1 VALPS
6 ITASRLPRP
15 LAVIVGTVQRAR
27 RDGLVGRSAEC
38 AFFALLSL
46 PPTFLAV
53 LGGIGYVA
61 GALSPTTTLRI
72 ESQVYDVAGIFLSP
86 RTVDD
91 VLRPAVQSL
100 LSEGR
105 ADIIGIGL
113 LITLWSASRAV
124 KVLMA
129 AVQDAD
135 QIAESRT
142 PVKRRLIA
150 IAVTIVGVI
159 AGILIL
165 PLLVAGPQLG
175 AAIGGPFGLEDAF
188 RTAWKILYWP
198 IASIAG
204 ILLLATF
211 YQVTL
216 PGTRPWVRALPG
228 AAMAVGVWLLASAV
242 LRLYARSILEAD
254 TPYGP
259 LAAPFVLLLWLYVT
273 SMAVILGAEL
283 NAETA
288 R

>member
-15 LAVIVGTVQRAR
+15 LGVLVGTVQRAR
-27 RDGLVGRSAEC
+27 QDGLVGRSAEC

-46 PPTFLAV
+46 PTTFLAV
-53 LGGIGYVA
+53 LGGVGYVA
-61 GALSPTTTLRI
+61 GALGIETTRRI
-72 ESQVYDVAGIFLSP
+72 EGQVYDVAGIFLSS

-91 VLRPAVQSL
+91 ILRPAVQSL

-113 LITLWSASRAV
+113 LITLWSASRAI
-124 KVLMA
+124 KVMMA
-129 AVQDAD
+129 AVQDAY
-135 QIAESRT
+135 QTAESRS
-142 PVKRRLIA
+142 PLQRRLIA
-150 IAVTIVGVI
+150 VVVTIVGMI
-159 AGILIL
+159 AGVLVI
-165 PLLVAGPQLG
+165 PLLVAGPRLG
-175 AAIGGPFGLEDAF
+175 AAIGAPFGLEDAF
-188 RTAWKILYWP
+188 RTAWTILYWP
-198 IASIAG
+198 VASIVG
-204 ILLLATF
+204 VGLLATF
-211 YQVTL
+211 YEVTL
-216 PGTRPWVRALPG
+216 PGHQPWLRRLPG
-228 AAMAVGVWLLASAV
+228 AAFAVAMWLLASAA